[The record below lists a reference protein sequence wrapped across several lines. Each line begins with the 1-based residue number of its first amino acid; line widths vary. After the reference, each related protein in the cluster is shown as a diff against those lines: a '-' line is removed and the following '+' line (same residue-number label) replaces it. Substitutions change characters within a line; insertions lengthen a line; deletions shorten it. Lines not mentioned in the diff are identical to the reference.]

1 MNTKSI
7 VLAAAAVSCIFVSTQ
22 ACSSN
27 PEGTTGAGQQNQ
39 TGSSGKPSTP
49 PSSGGSSGTANGGSS
64 SGGSSSGG
72 SSSGSSGSSGTTADS
87 ACAAKG
93 DACVQCCYDAH
104 PSGAKIEDNVY
115 ATCVCGAKGACQT
128 ECAKSDCSDDD
139 NSPDSVDGDAC
150 DVCEQKV
157 WTDDDDGVCGK
168 QFTDSCAGDADCQ
181 AMVKC
186 YDTCE

>member
-7 VLAAAAVSCIFVSTQ
+7 VLAAAAISCIFVSTQ

-49 PSSGGSSGTANGGSS
+49 PSSGGSSGASSGGSS

-72 SSSGSSGSSGTTADS
+72 SSSGSSGSSGTADS

-115 ATCVCGAKGACQT
+115 ATCICGAKGACQT

-139 NSPDSVDGDAC
+139 NAPDSADGDAC